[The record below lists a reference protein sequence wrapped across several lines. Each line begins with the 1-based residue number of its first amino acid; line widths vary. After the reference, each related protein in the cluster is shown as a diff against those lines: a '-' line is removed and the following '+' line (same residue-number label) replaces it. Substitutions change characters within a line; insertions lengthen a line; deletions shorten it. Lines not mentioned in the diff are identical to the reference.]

1 MKQAAQL
8 KKCGKKWFF
17 GDIPESHLL
26 RVRNS
31 KSRSYNGT
39 SQNLDLFHSLVHAVN
54 NKFHAVLEFELIE
67 GGHARICN
75 SDTGRRGLPWHTK
88 MTVNTLLTT
97 SFQRPA

>member
-1 MKQAAQL
+1 MQRFLQADFVRMLLQT
-8 KKCGKKWFF
+8 FR
-17 GDIPESHLL
+17 SHLL

-39 SQNLDLFHSLVHAVN
+39 NPNLDLFHSLVHAVN
-54 NKFHAVLEFELIE
+54 NKFHAVLEFQLIE
-67 GGHARICN
+67 GGHARIRN
-75 SDTGRRGLPWHTK
+75 SDTGRLPWHTK